1 MNSIQ
6 QNSKHK
12 HESLSKLYIPF
23 DLNYIFIDDK
33 PDNINYQSGDMG
45 NDLTVS
51 NVFDMDFFIRNKEE
65 IVKSKIKL
73 IYDEIKTRYY
83 LKLQNIYRINVDQC
97 ACNNLIFTMGEE
109 IFDKIRMDL
118 ERKILDLEQEKRRE
132 ETTFFRDISFLNKD
146 LRDSLIEKLE
156 ENQKASLMLNQ
167 GEKLPCNT

>member
-1 MNSIQ
+1 MYSVTPNSYRR
-6 QNSKHK
+6 
-12 HESLSKLYIPF
+12 HESIPGLYIPF
-23 DLNYIFIDDK
+23 DPNYIFVDDK
-33 PDNINYQSGDMG
+33 PGSINSQSGDMG
-45 NDLTVS
+45 NDQTVS

-97 ACNNLIFTMGEE
+97 SCNNLIFTMGEE